1 MNINKAFNE
10 FYATIGIRTPAPTG
24 EGKHWHEEYQRIA
37 FEHGCKAGMS
47 HCESICDRV
56 AAEIKKDRE

>member
-10 FYATIGIRTPAPTG
+10 FYATIGIRTPAPNG

-37 FEHGCKAGMS
+37 FEHGCKAGIK
-47 HCESICDRV
+47 HCEDIVDRV
-56 AAEIKKDRE
+56 GEAIKSAKE